1 VDAGTI
7 WSVLVLVNAV
17 VYVGFIVRRGEGRLF
32 WAVLLALVTG
42 PLCWFVWLAMR
53 AGNLRAEHLE

>member
-7 WSVLVLVNAV
+7 WTVLVLVNAV
-17 VYVGFIVRRGEGRLF
+17 VYVSFIVRRREGSLF

-53 AGNLRAEHLE
+53 SGKLRAEQHE